1 MSVFGINPLLAIC
14 LSCGAFC
21 LARWVYQRAGQR
33 AWLHPTILGAVL
45 VIATLKGLQ
54 LEYEAY
60 RQSVELLYFM
70 LGPATVALA
79 IPLYQQRHLIRQ
91 AAAPLLL
98 TTAVGAS
105 VASLSALA
113 LAWSLGGSEL
123 LLRSLASKSITTP
136 IAIAVSE
143 SIGGLASIAAGAVV
157 FTGVI
162 GIMFGPPLL
171 AKMRV
176 EDDRV
181 WGFSMGLIAHGIG
194 TVRAFER
201 SPEAGAFASLAL
213 GLTGSF
219 SALMIPLIAN
229 LIAP

>member
-1 MSVFGINPLLAIC
+1 MIDAGIHPLFGLCLTGAAFLLA
-14 LSCGAFC
+14 
-21 LARWVYQRAGQR
+21 RQVYQRFRQT
-33 AWLHPTILGAVL
+33 AWLHPTILGAGL
-45 VIATLKGLQ
+45 VIVALKSLQ
-54 LEYEAY
+54 LDYEAY
-60 RQSVELLYFM
+60 RQSVDLLYFL

-79 IPLYQQRHLIRQ
+79 IPLYQQRHLIRK

-105 VASLSALA
+105 IASLIALA
-113 LAWSLGGSEL
+113 LAWSLGGSET

-162 GIMFGPPLL
+162 GIIIGPKILNWM
-171 AKMRV
+171 KI

-201 SPEAGAFASLAL
+201 SPQAGAFASLGL

-219 SALMIPLIAN
+219 SALMIPLIAST
-229 LIAP
+229 L

>member
-1 MSVFGINPLLAIC
+1 MSVLGINPLLAIC
-14 LSCGAFC
+14 LSCGAFL

-45 VIATLKGLQ
+45 VIATLKGWQ

-219 SALMIPLIAN
+219 SALMIPLIAS

>member
-1 MSVFGINPLLAIC
+1 MSVFGITPLFAIC
-14 LSCGAFC
+14 LSCGAFL

-45 VIATLKGLQ
+45 VIAALKGLQ

-98 TTAVGAS
+98 TTVVGAS

-162 GIMFGPPLL
+162 GIMLGPPLL
-171 AKMRV
+171 AKMRI

-219 SALMIPLIAN
+219 SALMIPLIAS
-229 LIAP
+229 LITP

>member
-1 MSVFGINPLLAIC
+1 MNDFGIAALAAIC
-14 LSCGAFC
+14 LSCGAFL
-21 LARWVYQRAGQR
+21 LARWIYQKTGQP
-33 AWLHPTILGAVL
+33 AWLHPTILGAL
-45 VIATLKGLQ
+45 FVIATLKGLG
-54 LEYEAY
+54 LEYDGY
-60 RQSVELLYFM
+60 RQSVDLLYFL

-91 AAAPLLL
+91 AATPLLL
-98 TTAVGAS
+98 TTVIGAS
-105 VASLSALA
+105 IASLSALA
-113 LAWSLGGSEL
+113 LAWGLGGSEL

-162 GIMFGPPLL
+162 GIMFGPGLL

-181 WGFSMGLIAHGIG
+181 WGFTMGLIAHGIG

-219 SALMIPLIAN
+219 SALMIPLIAS
-229 LIAP
+229 LVTL